1 VVTTVEVPV
10 AVVGAGPVGMTAALA
25 FARQGVPVTVL
36 EADEPGVRA
45 EWRGSTLHPP
55 TLELL
60 DRIDILESVV
70 AGCVRVD
77 RVQYR
82 DLESDA
88 VATFDYAALAG
99 HTAVPFRAQFE
110 QYKLLRL
117 LRTAVTETP
126 DIDVRHASRV
136 MDSREDGEHL
146 TLTVVPGDGVPYEVR
161 ARWVIAADGAH
172 STMRKLAGIDFPGT
186 TYPTM
191 SLVAATRFPFEEA
204 VADLAP
210 VTYVSGPQGRLSLIR
225 TPDTW
230 RIAVSTDVDSGGA
243 TPDAWRAEEPHPSL
257 REALDLLV
265 GGRAW
270 AAEPLEQHQFYRSH
284 QRVAGAF
291 RAGRVLLVGDAAHLT
306 STTGGMGLNSGVHDA
321 FDLAARLAPPVV
333 AQDAGGEDRAA
344 TAYARERRQVAVDVV
359 QPDTRA
365 ARAGVDARNRDVRLG
380 RLAQLQRDAA
390 DPAARL
396 RHLRQASMLSEDRS
410 GQPETAPPPADA
422 ARL

>member
-60 DRIDILESVV
+60 DRIGILESVV

-321 FDLAARLAPPVV
+321 FDLAARRRRMPGNAGRSRSTSSSLIPAP
-333 AQDAGGEDRAA
+333 RAPA
-344 TAYARERRQVAVDVV
+344 W
-359 QPDTRA
+359 TRA
-365 ARAGVDARNRDVRLG
+365 TGTSAWADSRSCSAMPRTRPHGCATCVRPACSPRTVPGSPRPPHLPRTLRG
-380 RLAQLQRDAA
+380 YDCGPVA
-390 DPAARL
+390 DHR
-396 RHLRQASMLSEDRS
+396 
-410 GQPETAPPPADA
+410 
-422 ARL
+422 